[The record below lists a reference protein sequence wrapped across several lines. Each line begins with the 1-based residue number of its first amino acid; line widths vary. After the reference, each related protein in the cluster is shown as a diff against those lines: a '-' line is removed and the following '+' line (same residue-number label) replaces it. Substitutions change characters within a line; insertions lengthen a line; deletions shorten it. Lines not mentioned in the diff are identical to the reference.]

1 MAVQQFV
8 DHSLKQVSG
17 DKLKASKS
25 DDMENHYFLIIN
37 GYKSLGILLVNWNKP
52 WNIQTN

>member
-25 DDMENHYFLIIN
+25 DDMENHYYIIIN
-37 GYKSLGILLVNWNKP
+37 GYQCPNIMLMNWN
-52 WNIQTN
+52 NL